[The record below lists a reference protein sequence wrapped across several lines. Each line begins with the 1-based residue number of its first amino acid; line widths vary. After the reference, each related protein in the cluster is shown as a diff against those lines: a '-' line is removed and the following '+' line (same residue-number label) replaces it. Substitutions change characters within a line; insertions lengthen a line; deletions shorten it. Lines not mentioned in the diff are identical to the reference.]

1 MSTPAGQSRGM
12 EFNPR
17 PLSERELEQVQR
29 LFSDPFAFPPE
40 FLTWIRNSLEK
51 DPPLFTSQAV
61 QGAFEPLPGSVY
73 DASVATG
80 AAIGLE
86 KLASTGKIGLSPKLE
101 IHPSNGLIVNIN
113 RGTATLTS
121 LRLNVNGTLYDVKCG
136 AAGSGPGGVGRALW
150 ID

>member
-1 MSTPAGQSRGM
+1 MSTPAGQSRGI

-29 LFSDPFAFPPE
+29 LFSDPFAFPAE
-40 FLTWIRNSLEK
+40 FMTWIRNSLEK

-61 QGAFEPLPGSVY
+61 QGQFAPLPGSVT
-73 DASVATG
+73 DSSVALG
-80 AAIGLE
+80 AEISLE
-86 KLASTGKIGLSPKLE
+86 KLASTGKIGLYPKVE
-101 IHPSNGLIVNIN
+101 IHDSNGMSININ
-113 RGTATLTS
+113 RGTATLTA
-121 LRLNVNGTLYDVKCG
+121 LRLNVNGVLYDVKCG